1 MEDSFN
7 RLTMEDPTLDGG
19 ATEKTENTSTE
30 LRVQNLNVQ
39 TMVILK
45 QEYSGAVNANIVT
58 MGASNV
64 TINQEKDQNVQLGR
78 TESGDDTVWLT
89 ESISILQNKKIS
101 KYSLVYK
108 GQQIHGEFGVTP
120 VAVKLIPHN
129 TENEKEAKI
138 LVKLSRHPNVV
149 SMIQSG
155 IYTSGPVKYIFIV
168 MEMCRN
174 ETLREFANSCEDL
187 TEEIRMIFTKQLVD
201 GLAHIH
207 EKKIIH
213 RDLKPSNILVTLDG
227 KHLKISDFG
236 VSKEMR
242 SGRAS
247 TSLTHARVGTDGWR
261 APETY
266 NKDIIS
272 QKADIFSLG
281 LVYFFMWSGGRH
293 PFGSDPDDWNKNIK
307 KYINRDLDLLA
318 KMGTSYVIDLIA
330 WMLAFDDAERPTCEK
345 IKQHRM
351 LGGNLRCPPMLRIVA
366 SPVVLGRS
374 SYDISRRPSGVSS

>member
-1 MEDSFN
+1 MEDAFN
-7 RLTMEDPTLDGG
+7 RLTMEDPPLGECP
-19 ATEKTENTSTE
+19 TERTENTSTE
-30 LRVQNLNVQ
+30 LRVQNMNVQ
-39 TMVILK
+39 TMVIHA
-45 QEYSGAVNANIVT
+45 QEYTGPIDANIVT

-64 TINQEKDQNVQLGR
+64 TINQDKDQEI
-78 TESGDDTVWLT
+78 ESSRAVSADDTVWLT
-89 ESISILQNKKIS
+89 ESISMSQIEKIS

-108 GQQIHGEFGVTP
+108 GQQIHGEFGVTQ

-129 TENEKEAKI
+129 EQNEREAKI

-155 IYTSGPVKYIFIV
+155 IHTLGTVKYIFIA
-168 MEMCRN
+168 MEMCSN
-174 ETLREFANSCEDL
+174 ETLGDFANSCEDL
-187 TEEIRMIFTKQLVD
+187 TEEIRKIFTRQLVE

-242 SGRAS
+242 SGRAA
-247 TSLTHARVGTDGWR
+247 TALTYARVGTDGWR

-293 PFGSDPDDWNKNIK
+293 PFGSDPDDWNRNIK
-307 KYINRDLDLLA
+307 KYINRDLDHLVT
-318 KMGTSYVIDLIA
+318 MGTSYVIDLIA
-330 WMLAFDDAERPTCEK
+330 WMLAFDDEERPTCEE

-351 LGGNLRCPPMLRIVA
+351 FGGISRCPSLLRMVSDRTNHRMA
-366 SPVVLGRS
+366 SDNSAL
-374 SYDISRRPSGVSS
+374 RRAPLSK

>member
-1 MEDSFN
+1 MDS
-7 RLTMEDPTLDGG
+7 PTLDEDS
-19 ATEKTENTSTE
+19 TEKTEKYFNGITSSE
-30 LRVQNLNVQ
+30 LECPDH
-39 TMVILK
+39 
-45 QEYSGAVNANIVT
+45 EYTGPIDANIVT

-64 TINQEKDQNVQLGR
+64 TINQDKDR
-78 TESGDDTVWLT
+78 EIESEGAVSDDDTVWLT
-89 ESISILQNKKIS
+89 ESISMSQNEKIS
-101 KYSLVYK
+101 KYGLVYK

-120 VAVKLIPHN
+120 VAVKLIPYY

-155 IYTSGPVKYIFIV
+155 IHSSGPVKYIFIV

-174 ETLREFANSCEDL
+174 ETLREFANGCEDL
-187 TEEIRMIFTKQLVD
+187 TEEIRKIFTKQLVD

-242 SGRAS
+242 SGRTVTA
-247 TSLTHARVGTDGWR
+247 LTHARVGTDGWR

-307 KYINRDLDLLA
+307 KYINRDLDHLV

-330 WMLAFDDAERPTCEK
+330 WMLALDGEERPTCEE
-345 IKQHRM
+345 IKQHTMLSGRM
-351 LGGNLRCPPMLRIVA
+351 RCPTMLRMV
-366 SPVVLGRS
+366 SPPVVLARS
-374 SYDISRRPSGVSS
+374 SEKVERMRKEGPVLFSQYGF